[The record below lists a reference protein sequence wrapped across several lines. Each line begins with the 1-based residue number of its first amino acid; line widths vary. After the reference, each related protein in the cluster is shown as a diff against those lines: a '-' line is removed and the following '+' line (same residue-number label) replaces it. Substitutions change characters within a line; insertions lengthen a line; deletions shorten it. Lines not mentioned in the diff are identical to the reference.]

1 MDPSTRG
8 RTSLDMRQV
17 VSRFESAY
25 RASGH
30 YLSVLEDRALRE
42 LRLCRT
48 ATLGG
53 HVDICD
59 RCWFERPAYNSCRN
73 RHCPLCAGWPRA
85 LWYRQREGEMLP
97 VEYQHLVFTLPGQIS
112 RLAGANG
119 QLIYDLL
126 FQVVS
131 QVLLRHGLR
140 QHQLQL
146 GLICVLHS
154 WGQRLNRHVHLHV
167 LLPSGGLSLDG
178 SRWVGL
184 PSDRALPQH
193 ELMRDFR
200 QRFLR
205 RLKRR
210 YRNNELTLV
219 GEFARLQ
226 WEDLFTDWLQELRET
241 DWIVH
246 SELANRRGPSGMA
259 ADAGQALK
267 YLARYASGV
276 AIRNERLVAIS
287 DTHVTFSYKD
297 YRRGGKRK
305 LMKLPGVEFLQ
316 RFLQHIFPT
325 RQFRHIRNY
334 GFLSQNKRG
343 KLLPLVRQLLGM
355 TEPDKD
361 DDDSTDG
368 PSDDWLEER
377 RRCARCD
384 TGRMVAGPELPRPT
398 IAEIMQMPLP
408 GQRVESTPTRP
419 PRPSQRF
426 LPLKLHHLEYS

>member
-1 MDPSTRG
+1 MSNR
-8 RTSLDMRQV
+8 RTVLDMAQV
-17 VSRFESAY
+17 IGRFELAY
-25 RASGH
+25 RVSGR
-30 YLSVLEDRALRE
+30 YLNVLQDRALRE

-59 RCWFERPAYNSCRN
+59 RCWLERPAYNSCRN

-85 LWYRQREGEMLP
+85 LWYQQREAEMLACQ
-97 VEYQHLVFTLPGQIS
+97 YQHLVFTLPGQIS

-119 QLIYDLL
+119 ALIYRLL

-131 QVLLRHGLR
+131 QVLLRYGRRHC
-140 QHQLQL
+140 QIQL
-146 GLICVLHS
+146 GFICVLHS

-167 LLPSGGLSLDG
+167 LLPSGGLSLDAA
-178 SRWVGL
+178 RWREL
-184 PSDRALPQH
+184 PTDRALPQD

-200 QRFLR
+200 RRFLR
-205 RLKRR
+205 RLNRC
-210 YRNNELTLV
+210 YRTNELTLV
-219 GEFARLQ
+219 GEFASLQ
-226 WEDLFTDWLQELRET
+226 WEDIFTDWLTELRET
-241 DWIVH
+241 TWIVH
-246 SELANRRGPSGMA
+246 SELANRRGRSGQA

-305 LMKLPGVEFLQ
+305 LMKLPGVEFLR
-316 RFLQHIFPT
+316 RFLRHVFPT

-334 GFLSQNKRG
+334 GFLSQPKRG
-343 KLLPLVRQLLGM
+343 KQLPLVRKLLGM
-355 TEPDKD
+355 PEPDEDNADSREAAAD
-361 DDDSTDG
+361 DG
-368 PSDDWLEER
+368 KNER

-384 TGRMVAGPELPRPT
+384 TGRMVAGPEWPRPT
-398 IAEIMQMPLP
+398 IPEIMRMPLP
-408 GQRVESTPTRP
+408 GQRSQNQLSSRPRHPT
-419 PRPSQRF
+419 QHF
-426 LPLKLHHLEYS
+426 LPLKLHYLEYS